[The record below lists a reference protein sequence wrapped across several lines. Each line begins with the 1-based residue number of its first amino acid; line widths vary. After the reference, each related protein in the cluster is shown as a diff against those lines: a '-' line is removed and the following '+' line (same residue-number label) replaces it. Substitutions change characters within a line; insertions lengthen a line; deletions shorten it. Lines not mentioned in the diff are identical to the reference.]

1 MKTAELRKLKQ
12 AELEAKLNEVR
23 AELQEAKRSQA
34 AGELVNPR
42 VITNNRKA
50 IARLNTLIKEANVQ
64 DKKEDK

>member
-12 AELEAKLNEVR
+12 AELEAKLIEVR